1 MARGST
7 EFPRAPREVRSRTRH
22 FVCPMEGREVG
33 RESVEPLA
41 PILRIKNNRS
51 TRKNCMESRIQAV
64 LERLEAR
71 SQQENSLLES
81 LRSRGGSAIRDRA
94 ENLML
99 DVGPEVGLFLN
110 LLVRSTRATAVI
122 EIGGSVGYSTIWL
135 AEAVRANGGRLYS
148 FEVNSAK
155 QQEQKENLEAA
166 GLLSVVE
173 LIDQEA
179 SITGRNCTFG
189 ISRSVGRSL
198 KRGVVSSPII
208 FYDPRKTRR
217 SSRRIS
223 IEFALV
229 PMRVVPYSRS
239 ETE

>member
-1 MARGST
+1 
-7 EFPRAPREVRSRTRH
+7 
-22 FVCPMEGREVG
+22 
-33 RESVEPLA
+33 
-41 PILRIKNNRS
+41 
-51 TRKNCMESRIQAV
+51 MESRIQAV

-81 LRSRGGSAIRDRA
+81 LRSQGGSAIRERA

-173 LIDQEA
+173 LIDREA
-179 SITGRNCTFG
+179 IEVIPEIATDIDLVLLDHWKELYVRDFEVCWPKLKTGGCIVADNILRPQKNAAVISAYLDRVRACTDARSTLLPIGDG
-189 ISRSVGRSL
+189 IEMTV
-198 KRGVVSSPII
+198 KI
-208 FYDPRKTRR
+208 
-217 SSRRIS
+217 
-223 IEFALV
+223 
-229 PMRVVPYSRS
+229 
-239 ETE
+239 